1 VKGHETIIAMR
12 RDGQKP
18 AIVFL
23 NDFACDAEWPRF
35 GDHATVDVSG
45 EQPEWLDLRFLVGLR
60 VSITGTSEKRAKRLL
75 EACKQA
81 GAVTVG
87 AGTAAHVSG
96 GRFEPG
102 WSEIWHKFA
111 SEKTEA
117 A

>member
-1 VKGHETIIAMR
+1 MRGHDAIIAMR
-12 RDGQKP
+12 KAGRKP

-23 NDFACDAEWPRF
+23 NDYPCDTDWTTFSE
-35 GDHATVDVSG
+35 HATIEVSG

-60 VSITGTSEKRAKRLL
+60 VSITGASEKRAKRFL

-81 GAVTVG
+81 GAMTVG
-87 AGTAAHVSG
+87 AGTCSHVSG

-111 SEKTEA
+111 DDKTEA